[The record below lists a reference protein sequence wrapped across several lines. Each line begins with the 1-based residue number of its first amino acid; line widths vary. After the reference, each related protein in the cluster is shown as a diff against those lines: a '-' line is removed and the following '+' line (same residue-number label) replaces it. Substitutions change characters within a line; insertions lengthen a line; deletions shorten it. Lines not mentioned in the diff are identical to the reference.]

1 MLESLY
7 FLEGVGKLLIFSA
20 VLALLAMAFV
30 SLAKFLG
37 SVMGAG
43 SSTTSSEET
52 VNGGCFFGVILLL
65 ALGGL
70 TFGAKYAYT
79 AITADCLSE
88 DRTLARETYQ
98 ESGPISVLQKHYGL
112 LYRHYEDLQEDVAAK
127 KAQCSSL
134 RQEMANMSGAAAR
147 NTVRQRIS
155 ELEKA
160 QAGNKQMINGIEELA
175 AKLYF
180 ARYLENLGLKVNQS
194 ELEQEIGLAEKKVEK
209 K

>member
-7 FLEGVGKLLIFSA
+7 FLGSVGKLLIFSA
-20 VLALLAMAFV
+20 VLALLAMGLVAV
-30 SLAKFLG
+30 AKFFATIVG
-37 SVMGAG
+37 AASESAG
-43 SSTTSSEET
+43 SEDTAY
-52 VNGGCFFGVILLL
+52 GGCFFGVILMV
-65 ALGGL
+65 ALGVL
-70 TFGAKYAYT
+70 SLGAKYTYA
-79 AITADCLSE
+79 AITAECLSE
-88 DRTLARETYQ
+88 ERTLARETYQ

-127 KAQCSSL
+127 KAQCTSL

-160 QAGNKQMINGIEELA
+160 QARNKQMIKGIEELA
-175 AKLYF
+175 AKVYF

-194 ELEQEIGLAEKKVEK
+194 ELEQEIGLAQKKVEK